1 MTDRSSVH
9 VQLAMRSPWCGQRI
23 QAWLTV
29 AFALAALAATVTAHS
44 QDGAP
49 SIVITSPDGTRH
61 LAGAERLAVEVHSEQ
76 AVTSVQFQVD
86 GRRVCVRDQP
96 PFECTWDAGS
106 EGAARVVR
114 VVGRLADGM
123 RLIRR
128 IHTPSRPRGGMRF
141 TSSVDLVMVPV
152 IVTDRRGNYVTDIE
166 QNRFEVLEDGVPQDV
181 IYFET
186 ASDRSSLD
194 LAVAIDISA
203 SMTRTMPA
211 LKQSVQALIRGL
223 RADDTV
229 TLVAFNDRIFVLAQ
243 RESDRARLAAL
254 IDLLEPSGFTS
265 LYDAIGRSLTLLDD
279 GSARRAVL
287 AFTDGDDRSSFSS
300 LESVERRVENAGAP
314 LYAFTLGERSEMRE
328 VERIVRRLAAVSGG
342 QVFRADRPD
351 RLDRAL
357 RTFREDV
364 RNGYVLGYSPAD
376 AGPGIGASGR
386 TPGGSFRT
394 ISVRIRN
401 GRDYRLRTREGYRP

>member
-9 VQLAMRSPWCGQRI
+9 VQLAIRSPWCCRRI
-23 QAWLTV
+23 QAWLAV

-49 SIVITSPDGTRH
+49 SIMITSPDGTRH
-61 LAGAERLAVEVHSEQ
+61 LAGAERLAVEVRSEQ

-86 GRRVCVRDQP
+86 GRRVCLRDQP

-114 VVGRLADGM
+114 VVGTLANGT

-128 IHTPSRPRGGMRF
+128 IHTPARPRGGLRF
-141 TSSVDLVMVPV
+141 TASVDLVMVPV

-166 QNRFEVLEDGVPQDV
+166 RNRFEVLEDGLPQDV
-181 IYFET
+181 TYFEA

-243 RESDRARLAAL
+243 RESDRARLASL

-314 LYAFTLGERSEMRE
+314 LYALTLGERSEMRE

-342 QVFRADRPD
+342 QVFRADRAD

-364 RNGYVLGYSPAD
+364 RNGYVLGYSPSD
-376 AGPGIGASGR
+376 AGPGIGAGGR
-386 TPGGSFRT
+386 TSFRT

-401 GRDYRLRTREGYRP
+401 GRDYRLRTREGYRR